1 MEPFSEAQK
10 YLIGLLLFEI
20 LEKLSD
26 NQVDTTNIEV
36 IIERFEEIIQ
46 CKLPRF

>member
-20 LEKLSD
+20 LEKLKD
-26 NQVDTTNIEV
+26 NHVDTTNIEV
-36 IIERFEEIIQ
+36 IIERFETAIQ
-46 CKLPRF
+46 CNIPRF